1 MGAAAGIEILLSLL
15 DRAATWGAVV
25 QKARLENRNISEA
38 EIDSFFAA
46 DDEAD
51 KRLQAAIDKAKAE
64 GR

>member
-15 DRAATWGAVV
+15 DRAAAWSVIV
-25 QKARLENRNISEA
+25 QKARLEDRNITEA
-38 EIDSFFAA
+38 EIDAFFAA
-46 DDEAD
+46 DDAAD